1 MRQMSSTSC
10 TLEQSGPRG
19 LAWHPV
25 DVESFREACHLAHA
39 GRSYEALLLAQDLY
53 IDKHGDMHEVDF
65 RVVTKEVTV
74 TFIGAFGPEKVASL
88 NF

>member
-1 MRQMSSTSC
+1 MSSISC

-19 LAWHPV
+19 LAWHPASR
-25 DVESFREACHLAHA
+25 EMMGEACRLAEA

-53 IDKHGDMHEVDF
+53 IGKHGDMHGVDF

-74 TFIGAFGPEKVASL
+74 SFLGSFGEDKVQSL
-88 NF
+88 PW

>member
-1 MRQMSSTSC
+1 MSSSTC

-19 LAWHPV
+19 MAWHPV
-25 DVESFREACHLAHA
+25 SRDELQDACRLAEA

-53 IDKHGDMHEVDF
+53 IAKHGDMHGVEF

-74 TFIGAFGPEKVASL
+74 SFLGAFGEDKVATL
-88 NF
+88 PW

>member
-1 MRQMSSTSC
+1 MREMKSSSC

-19 LAWHPV
+19 LAWHPAAREV
-25 DVESFREACHLAHA
+25 LGEACQLAEA

-53 IDKHGDMHEVDF
+53 VAKHGDMHGVDF

-74 TFIGAFGPEKVASL
+74 SFLGAFSAEMAASL
-88 NF
+88 NL